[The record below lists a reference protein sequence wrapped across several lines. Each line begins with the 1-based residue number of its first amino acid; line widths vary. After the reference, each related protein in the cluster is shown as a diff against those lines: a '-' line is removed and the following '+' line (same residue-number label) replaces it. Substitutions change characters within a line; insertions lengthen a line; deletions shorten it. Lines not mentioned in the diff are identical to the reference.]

1 MNSVISLVSVLILTA
16 LILYLSYVFT
26 KGLGHRMGLK
36 RAGGCMEMLDRL
48 PLGQDKA
55 IAIVRTGNRYYL
67 IGIASSQI
75 TLLAELPEETCKELA
90 PPSPDFGEGQ
100 GAFPFRDMLK
110 KYADRHKKD

>member
-1 MNSVISLVSVLILTA
+1 MDSVISLVSVLILTA

-26 KGLGHRMGLK
+26 KSLGRGMGLK
-36 RAGGCMEMLDRL
+36 RRGSCMEMLERL

-75 TLLAELPEETCKELA
+75 TLLAELPEEIQKELA
-90 PPSPDFGEGQ
+90 APSPDFGDGK
-100 GAFPFRDMLK
+100 GAVLFQDILK
-110 KYADRHKKD
+110 KYAGRHKKD